1 MSRILYIGK
10 DYCHT
15 LEQLQQYFRIVTSA
29 EDPLYQEL
37 LTLQL
42 DGVIAAWLEEG
53 SEKERELAKKV
64 RSLPSTLTNRDL
76 MEKLGQLMTNQSTLY
91 DVNLLS
97 YVELKEV
104 AYALA
109 EPSAFTQ
116 SLFCHKLKEVVYG
129 LAEPSAIE
137 INYEKVV
144 KGDNIA
150 LGEKN
155 LMEPLRLRLT
165 FKILKPEKEVFR
177 LKTTLSLRGEKVNE
191 TETLLRLDNEPVG
204 KEIVQKINF
213 PLLHV
218 KKDAEDPYLLEIRD
232 ESQLLFA
239 LQVSPE
245 GSGMFNVKGVKFK
258 MIKVEGG
265 NFNMGEGREAH
276 EIKLNSFYI
285 GEVVVTNELWRA
297 VMGKNSKDGD
307 AQLPVVDVSW
317 NDCNYFIGKLNKITK
332 RRFRLPTEAEW
343 EFAARG
349 GKKSEGYR
357 YSGSNNIKEVAW
369 YLGNSNSRTHP
380 VKTKKKANELG
391 IYDMSGNV
399 WEWCHDWYNG
409 NYYKVS
415 PRNNPQ
421 GPSSGSRRVMRG
433 GSWYYDAVNCRS
445 SCRYSY
451 SPGGSSGDIGFRLAL
466 SELRTS
472 E

>member
-97 YVELKEV
+97 YVELKDV

-109 EPSAFTQ
+109 EPSA
-116 SLFCHKLKEVVYG
+116 
-129 LAEPSAIE
+129 IE
-137 INYEKVV
+137 IKYEKVV

-165 FKILKPEKEVFR
+165 FKILKQEKEAFR

-204 KEIVQKINF
+204 KEIVQKIYF

-265 NFNMGEGREAH
+265 NFNMGKGREAH

-297 VMGKNSKDGD
+297 VMGMNSKDGD
-307 AQLPVVDVSW
+307 AQLPVVGVSW

-357 YSGSNNIKEVAW
+357 YSGSNNINEVAW
-369 YLGNSNSRTHP
+369 YVGNSNSRMHP

-399 WEWCHDWYNG
+399 WEWCHDWYGG
-409 NYYKVS
+409 NYYEVS

-421 GPSSGSRRVMRG
+421 GPSSGSGRVLRG
-433 GSWYYDAVNCRS
+433 GSWNDGADCCRS
-445 SCRYSY
+445 SFRNWNSPDYSY
-451 SPGGSSGDIGFRLAL
+451 RLIGFRLAL